1 MRLGSHS
8 MMFTKAF
15 SEKDLPLLDKI
26 SNMGF
31 NTFEIQLNSPS
42 KIPVQGLKEKLD
54 ETGLRPITGVTLTEE
69 QDLLSSD
76 KEVRQTGVEFLK
88 DMSDLARQ
96 LGSEVI
102 GGVNYAAWGK
112 FSGRARTD
120 EEWHRCKESLKE
132 VAQYAQTR
140 DVKIALEP
148 INRFETYFLNTAE
161 DARRLVEEIDEPN
174 VGIHLDTFHMNIEE
188 KNFYDPIITAGDKL
202 YHFHI
207 CENDRGVPGTGHV
220 EWEGTFD
227 ALNEI
232 GYDETVVVESFV
244 PEIEEV
250 ATQTAIWREIAPSAD
265 AILEGAKDVFEK
277 HTG

>member
-1 MRLGSHS
+1 MYVGAHS
-8 MMFTKAF
+8 MMFSPAF
-15 SEKDLPLLDKI
+15 TEKDLDLLDKVD
-26 SNMGF
+26 NMGF
-31 NTFEIQLNSPS
+31 DAIEIQLNKPS
-42 KIPVQGLKEKLD
+42 QLPEGLLRDKL
-54 ETGLRPITGVTLTEE
+54 EEVGLRPVFGVTLTED
-69 QDLLSSD
+69 QDLLSPD
-76 KEVRQTGVEFLK
+76 EDVRREGVRFLK
-88 DMSDLARQ
+88 EMTDVVAKCG
-96 LGSEVI
+96 GSVL

-112 FSGRARTD
+112 FTGKMRTE
-120 EEWHRCKESLKE
+120 EEWKRSRESLKE
-132 VAQYAQTR
+132 VAQYAQDN
-140 DVKIALEP
+140 DVNVALEP

-161 DARRLVEEIDEPN
+161 DAIKLVEDIGEPN

-188 KNFYDPIITAGDKL
+188 KDFYDPIIDVGDKL

-220 EWEGTFD
+220 DWEGTFD

-265 AILEGAKDVFEK
+265 AILEGALNVFNKYE
-277 HTG
+277 